1 MLLNASLPL
10 LHNTNPTL
18 CGFFLA
24 GTFWLNLFHWLVAV
38 LIPGPKMWPCSK
50 PRTMSGDE
58 SSGNVTESSICIA
71 SRNNRGIP
79 TVVFV
84 RENKAKKKNLL
95 HNSCLHYL
103 LWSQNNTDVGHWGEG
118 ATSQCNACAIRVQ
131 QTLLHFINTSVIT
144 RFAQIAWARGQKRW
158 HVARQL
164 GCQVDTHASRT
175 ASRCISVL
183 VISIPVTAAT
193 TMRKHLLIWSPLF
206 AQTKWL

>member
-1 MLLNASLPL
+1 MFSTDDTEYDAVLLNASLPL

-79 TVVFV
+79 TAVFV
-84 RENKAKKKNLL
+84 RENKAKKKTY
-95 HNSCLHYL
+95 C
-103 LWSQNNTDVGHWGEG
+103 TIPAFITCCGHRTTQTWDIG
-118 ATSQCNACAIRVQ
+118 AKEQRVNA
-131 QTLLHFINTSVIT
+131 TLAPSVCS
-144 RFAQIAWARGQKRW
+144 KP
-158 HVARQL
+158 
-164 GCQVDTHASRT
+164 SY
-175 ASRCISVL
+175 ISSTPAL
-183 VISIPVTAAT
+183 
-193 TMRKHLLIWSPLF
+193 
-206 AQTKWL
+206 